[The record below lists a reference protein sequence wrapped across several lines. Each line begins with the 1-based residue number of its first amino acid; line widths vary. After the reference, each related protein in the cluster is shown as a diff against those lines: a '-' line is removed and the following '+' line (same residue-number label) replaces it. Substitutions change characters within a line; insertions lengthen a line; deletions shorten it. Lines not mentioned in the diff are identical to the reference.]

1 MRKIL
6 FCSLATLATLS
17 VQARQLTPAEALTR
31 AIGGE
36 AVSYTSPSRGGDIIT
51 LAYTCKDASTGN
63 NGLYVFN
70 RAAGDGFLVVSAD
83 DVVQPLLGYA
93 DVGEFETSDMPDN
106 LRAWLEEYTAQIA
119 WASTMTATPSRAAGE
134 RRPSRASI
142 KPMCVTMWNQN
153 SPYNDLCPLYQGD
166 RCVTGCVAT
175 AMAQILKYHNYPVH
189 GTGSHSYTTDSL
201 KLSAGFDFANTV
213 FEWSK
218 MLPSYTDDAKAD
230 EKTAVA
236 TLMYAAGVSVDMDYR
251 PDESGASSFSVGNA
265 LINYFNYDKGVSYRD
280 RNWYGMY
287 EWEHLVY
294 ESLSTCG
301 PVLLGGD
308 SGSGGHEFVCDGYD
322 KDGYFHINW
331 GWGGMS
337 NGYFLLT
344 ALDPGQQ
351 GIGGSAGGYNF
362 SQDAIIGIRKPVAGS
377 KYVEIMAVIN
387 DLNGSGG
394 NASVTVAGGFVNRSF
409 DTFSE
414 GWGLG
419 LEINGAY
426 YQSSSRFGAL
436 PPSYY
441 VPEYTVPLSG
451 LPAGTYKA
459 YPAFKTATGGVQR
472 VKTGISSTGWLNLTV
487 SASGVVTV
495 SQPQAPSI
503 DITDLKLETPM
514 SPGNLYRISATAVNN
529 GSQEYVNTIYPIL
542 VSGSGE
548 VLELTK
554 YAIDVPAGESSS
566 IIIQATLPTGVTLG
580 SYTLYLAEVS
590 GESAEPISAGI
601 PVTVE
606 QYVAPALS
614 VSSFT
619 IDDAGAVDAENIT
632 VHATVSNPGGYFYG
646 QLRAVIFPYVANQ
659 TVTSV
664 GAITSPTI
672 EIPANASAQEI
683 TFSGA
688 FQAGEVGKEYFMVLY
703 NGNTP
708 ICEQQPLFTIGTLTG
723 IEGVGC
729 DSDIS
734 WVEIYN
740 ASGVRVAAGTDIS
753 SAESLSSSTLP
764 AGIYIM
770 VYVHTDGHRTSQ
782 KFIKR

>member
-1 MRKIL
+1 M
-6 FCSLATLATLS
+6 
-17 VQARQLTPAEALTR
+17 
-31 AIGGE
+31 
-36 AVSYTSPSRGGDIIT
+36 
-51 LAYTCKDASTGN
+51 
-63 NGLYVFN
+63 
-70 RAAGDGFLVVSAD
+70 
-83 DVVQPLLGYA
+83 
-93 DVGEFETSDMPDN
+93 
-106 LRAWLEEYTAQIA
+106 
-119 WASTMTATPSRAAGE
+119 
-134 RRPSRASI
+134 
-142 KPMCVTMWNQN
+142 
-153 SPYNDLCPLYQGD
+153 
-166 RCVTGCVAT
+166 
-175 AMAQILKYHNYPVH
+175 
-189 GTGSHSYTTDSL
+189 
-201 KLSAGFDFANTV
+201 
-213 FEWSK
+213 
-218 MLPSYTDDAKAD
+218 
-230 EKTAVA
+230 
-236 TLMYAAGVSVDMDYR
+236 
-251 PDESGASSFSVGNA
+251 
-265 LINYFNYDKGVSYRD
+265 
-280 RNWYGMY
+280 
-287 EWEHLVY
+287 
-294 ESLSTCG
+294 
-301 PVLLGGD
+301 
-308 SGSGGHEFVCDGYD
+308 
-322 KDGYFHINW
+322 
-331 GWGGMS
+331 
-337 NGYFLLT
+337 
-344 ALDPGQQ
+344 
-351 GIGGSAGGYNF
+351 
-362 SQDAIIGIRKPVAGS
+362 
-377 KYVEIMAVIN
+377 
-387 DLNGSGG
+387 
-394 NASVTVAGGFVNRSF
+394 
-409 DTFSE
+409 
-414 GWGLG
+414 
-419 LEINGAY
+419 
-426 YQSSSRFGAL
+426 

-664 GAITSPTI
+664 GAITSPAI
-672 EIPANASAQEI
+672 EIPANASAHEI

-734 WVEIYN
+734 SVEIYN

-753 SAESLSSSTLP
+753 SAESLLSSTLP
-764 AGIYIM
+764 SGIYIM

-782 KFIKR
+782 KFVKR